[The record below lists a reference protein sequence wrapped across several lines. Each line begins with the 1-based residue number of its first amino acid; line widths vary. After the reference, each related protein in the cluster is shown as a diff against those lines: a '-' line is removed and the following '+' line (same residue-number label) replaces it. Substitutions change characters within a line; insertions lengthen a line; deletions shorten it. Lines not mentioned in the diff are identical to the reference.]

1 VRKRVNTII
10 FVIIYNKKVE
20 DSKTILSLL
29 KMECENYDLKIINNG
44 PELVDV
50 NYVENE
56 LCNKKTNV
64 TLEQYL
70 ENKPL
75 SILYNKL
82 LKESYSYDRFIFFDD
97 DTLIP
102 ECFFGDINSSFYNG
116 LDLQLP
122 KIISDLDKTIYYP
135 LVNDVVISSNA
146 EKIKLKHDDSIF
158 SIGSGLIIYKSLL
171 EKFNVNNK
179 KLFDERFAFYGV
191 DVSLFKRINL
201 LKKTGTSFNI
211 QLCSEIYHDLSR
223 VNSKNN
229 FFRERERMYDSILS
243 KIHYSN
249 GLVDS
254 VFFITKKGL
263 KYILTLR
270 FHLFFLLIRTLLIRK
285 HPRC

>member
-1 VRKRVNTII
+1 MNTII

-20 DSKTILSLL
+20 ESKTILSLL

-229 FFRERERMYDSILS
+229 FFRERESMYDSILS
-243 KIHYSN
+243 KIH
-249 GLVDS
+249 
-254 VFFITKKGL
+254 
-263 KYILTLR
+263 
-270 FHLFFLLIRTLLIRK
+270 
-285 HPRC
+285 